1 MVGTAGLLRQAEI
14 PGNGA
19 PLALGA
25 DAPVATGPG
34 VGPVV
39 DVAAVEEAVVLA
51 VGGDDLAQALGFLH
65 GRTHHVLALDA
76 PAVVGE
82 ARHIGG
88 HGGQIRQGL
97 ALLAPGDG
105 PVGGDVDHRV
115 PPDQLQLLGQ
125 SLPAVGDGVQVG
137 HGADLGEAPPGG
149 GTGTGADG
157 LLIRKSRLSQMN
169 MYINET
175 GKNGGVMK
183 VNDLGG
189 NGGLQGVGNGN
200 NTALTDQD
208 LRGTKGTAR
217 KQHGI
222 LQQILHDSSS
232 YSGPQATQCIPL
244 S

>member
-1 MVGTAGLLRQAEI
+1 MAVG
-14 PGNGA
+14 
-19 PLALGA
+19 LGVS
-25 DAPVATGPG
+25 PVM
-34 VGPVV
+34 
-39 DVAAVEEAVVLA
+39 DIAAVKETVVLA
-51 VGGDDLAQALGFLH
+51 VGGDDLAEALGLLH
-65 GRTHHVLALDA
+65 GLTHHVLALDP

-82 ARHIGG
+82 ARHIRS
-88 HGGQIRQGL
+88 HGGKIRQGL
-97 ALLAPGDG
+97 ALLPTSNGS
-105 PVGGDVDHRV
+105 VGGDADHRV
-115 PPDQLQLLGQ
+115 FLDQGQLLGQ
-125 SLPAVGDGVQVG
+125 GLPAVGDRAEVG
-137 HGADLGEAPPGG
+137 HGADLGEAPPGSGASAG
-149 GTGTGADG
+149 GNG

-208 LRGTKGTAR
+208 LRGTKGTTR

-222 LQQILHDSSS
+222 LQQILHDSISS
-232 YSGPQATQCIPL
+232 SGPQATQCIPL